1 MPVMLPV
8 EPAVEYVKFSIVLPV
23 TVYRPVGVEAVIALS
38 VPDAPVIVK
47 FEMVLFVIFNAPPG
61 LPPMINGIVPVLG

>member
-1 MPVMLPV
+1 MLPD

-23 TVYRPVGVEAVIALS
+23 TEYKPVGVDAVIALN

-47 FEMVLFVIFNAPPG
+47 FEMVLFVTFNGPPG
-61 LPPMINGIVPVLG
+61 LPPTIIGIVPVLG